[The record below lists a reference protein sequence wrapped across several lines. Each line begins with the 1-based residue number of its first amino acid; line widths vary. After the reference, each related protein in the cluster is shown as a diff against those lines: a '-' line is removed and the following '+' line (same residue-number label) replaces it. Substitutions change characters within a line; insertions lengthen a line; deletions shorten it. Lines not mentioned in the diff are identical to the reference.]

1 MPNNSTLKMKML
13 ALWEI
18 LRADSDAEHPLA
30 TSEIC
35 RRLAERGIPCERK
48 SVSTDVALLK
58 QHGYEVETDKVS
70 RTRYYWVPDRR
81 FSVPELKII
90 LDALQAAAFVTEKKT
105 AELTAKVAALG
116 GSHRGEILKQN
127 VVRFNTRKHTNESIY
142 FSVNELEQA
151 LTDRCQASFYYFDL
165 NEKHEKVFRK
175 GRQLYVVDPVALVF
189 VEDNYYLMCWSA
201 KYAQIVSYRVDRME
215 TVTALKTP
223 VCPEA
228 LLPEEQIAAFTE
240 GTFKMFG
247 GEPEE
252 VTLRFAN
259 ELIGTIYD
267 KFGED
272 TQMLRVDPDSC
283 AARVKVRVSP
293 TFWGWVFQFRGKLQ
307 ITDPQKLID
316 TYKALLEAASEE

>member
-58 QHGYEVETDKVS
+58 QHGYEVETDKVG

-142 FSVNELEQA
+142 FPRFNW
-151 LTDRCQASFYYFDL
+151 AS
-165 NEKHEKVFRK
+165 
-175 GRQLYVVDPVALVF
+175 
-189 VEDNYYLMCWSA
+189 
-201 KYAQIVSYRVDRME
+201 
-215 TVTALKTP
+215 
-223 VCPEA
+223 
-228 LLPEEQIAAFTE
+228 
-240 GTFKMFG
+240 TFS
-247 GEPEE
+247 
-252 VTLRFAN
+252 L
-259 ELIGTIYD
+259 
-267 KFGED
+267 
-272 TQMLRVDPDSC
+272 
-283 AARVKVRVSP
+283 
-293 TFWGWVFQFRGKLQ
+293 
-307 ITDPQKLID
+307 
-316 TYKALLEAASEE
+316 